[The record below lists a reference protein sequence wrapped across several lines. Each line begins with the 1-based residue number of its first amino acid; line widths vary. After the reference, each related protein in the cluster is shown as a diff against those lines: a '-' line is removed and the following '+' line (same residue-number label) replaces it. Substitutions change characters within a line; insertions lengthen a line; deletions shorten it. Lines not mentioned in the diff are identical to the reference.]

1 MEKVLIS
8 ACLVGDKVRYD
19 GKGSYDPR
27 IKELLEYVEL
37 VPFCAEMEGGLKA
50 PRPKSEI
57 RRNQVINELGK
68 DVTRNFVDGAKK
80 GLNICNYLD
89 IKVAILKEHSPS
101 CGVNEIYDGT
111 FRKRLVK
118 GEGYLTRI
126 LRQNGIRVISSEDI
140 SSYLEE
146 LKNKQ

>member
-19 GKGSYDPR
+19 GKGSYDPLV
-27 IKELLEYVEL
+27 KELLEYVEL
-37 VPFCAEMEGGLKA
+37 VPFCAEVEGGLKT

-57 RRNQVINELGK
+57 RRNQVINEKGQ
-68 DVTRNFVDGAKK
+68 DVTRNFNEGAKK
-80 GLNICNYLD
+80 GLNIVNYLD

-101 CGVNEIYDGT
+101 CGVNEVYDGT
-111 FRKRLVK
+111 FKKRLVK
-118 GEGYLTRI
+118 GEGYLTRL
-126 LRQNGIRVISSEDI
+126 LRQHGVRVISSDDI

-146 LKNKQ
+146 LKNNQ

>member
-19 GKGSYDPR
+19 GKGGYDPLV
-27 IKELLEYVEL
+27 KELLEYVEL
-37 VPFCAEMEGGLKA
+37 VPFCAEVEGGLKT

-57 RRNQVINELGK
+57 RRNQVINEKGQ
-68 DVTRNFVDGAKK
+68 DVTRNFNEGAKK
-80 GLNICNYLD
+80 GLNIVNYLD

-101 CGVNEIYDGT
+101 CGVNEVYDGT
-111 FRKRLVK
+111 FKKRLVK
-118 GEGYLTRI
+118 GEGYLTRL
-126 LRQNGIRVISSEDI
+126 LRQHGVRVISSDDI

-146 LKNKQ
+146 LKNNQ